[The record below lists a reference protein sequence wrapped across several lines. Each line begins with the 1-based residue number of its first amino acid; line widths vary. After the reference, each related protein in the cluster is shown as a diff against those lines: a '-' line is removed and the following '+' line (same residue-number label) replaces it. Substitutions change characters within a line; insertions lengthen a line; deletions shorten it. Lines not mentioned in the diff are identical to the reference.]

1 MTNVISQPKL
11 TAAHKPAA
19 GFRFAALPAVALL
32 AASSLYTAP
41 AMAFQC
47 SALAVWDPSATYNG
61 GNEVRW
67 QSAAYKANWWNVNVD
82 PAQNSAPYQEWS
94 KLGDCSSGGANIA
107 PSVSILSPENNA
119 QLAVGNVV
127 TFSATAG
134 DTDGTVTEVVFALDG
149 VALATLTSAPYTTDW
164 LTELGSYQLTVT
176 ATDDKGATTAASQSF
191 SVADATNQPPSVAL
205 QTSISQ
211 VNVGDQV
218 TLTASPSDSDGTIT
232 QVDFVVSGAVVD
244 SVTTPPWQTVWSA
257 ASAGDYVI
265 EAVATDNA
273 GARSQSSSVAVS
285 VIAFAGG
292 KCADAAAYIAG
303 TSYQSGQNVTNNGS
317 LYQCSVAGWCSSDS
331 AWAYEPGTGLY
342 WEDAWNSLGACA
354 TAPEITFV
362 SPSEGQTLLLG
373 ADVNIQASINDAD
386 GTVVS
391 AEASVNGASLGL
403 LSAAPYQWTWNAIG
417 SGETT
422 VTVAATDDEG
432 NTSQVNRTVS
442 ITDQPLVTEITS
454 PASGDVVA
462 VGKAVA
468 VTADVSALQSD
479 VSSTELFV
487 NGLLVATDNTAPY
500 QFSWTPAAIGSYQLS
515 VTGKD
520 TQGNSASSTSVTV
533 SAKSVVQPRHKL
545 IGYWHNFVNGAGC
558 PIPLNQMS
566 KDWDII
572 DIAFADNDRNSTGRV
587 HFNLYNGDIR
597 SSCAPIDPVQFKQ
610 DIKVLQAEGKI
621 FVLSLGGAEGTITL
635 NTDTDEAAFVESLTA
650 IIKEWG
656 FDGLDVDYE
665 SGSNLVHGSQIQT
678 RLPRAL
684 KAIETNIG
692 GDMYLTMAPEHP
704 YVQGGMVA
712 YSGIW
717 GAYIP
722 LINEVRDTLDLLHV
736 QLYNNGGLA
745 NPYTTGAAPE
755 GSVDMMVAASRM
767 LTEGFELADGSQFLP
782 LRDDQVAI
790 GLPSGPSSAN
800 SGQAPIAN
808 IEAALDCMISL
819 NRCGTVVPTKTSPNF
834 GGVMTWSINWDQHD
848 GFNFSVPVKAKLD
861 QLNAR

>member
-1 MTNVISQPKL
+1 MTNVMSLPKL
-11 TAAHKPAA
+11 PLAFKLRPTLRRSVIPV
-19 GFRFAALPAVALL
+19 AALLT
-32 AASSLYTAP
+32 ASSLYTAP
-41 AMAFQC
+41 VMAFQC
-47 SALAVWDPSATYNG
+47 STLSVWDSATAYNG
-61 GNEVRW
+61 GSEVQW

-82 PAQNSAPYQEWS
+82 PSQNSAPYQEWS
-94 KLGDCSSGGANIA
+94 KLGDCSGSVGNVA
-107 PSVSILSPENNA
+107 PTVSITSPEANA
-119 QLAVGNVV
+119 RLAAGNVV
-127 TFSATAG
+127 TLSVTAG
-134 DTDGTVTEVVFALDG
+134 DTDGTITQVVFALDG
-149 VALATLTSAPYTTDW
+149 VPLATLSSAPYSTDW
-164 LTELGSYQLTVT
+164 LTELGSYQLSVTV
-176 ATDDKGATTAASQSF
+176 TDDKGSTATASQSF
-191 SVADATNQPPSVAL
+191 SVVDTVNQPPSVTL
-205 QTSISQ
+205 QTSNSQ
-211 VNVGDQV
+211 INVGDQV

-244 SVTTPPWQTVWSA
+244 SVTAPPWQTVWSA
-257 ASAGDYVI
+257 TSAGDYVV
-265 EAVATDNA
+265 EAIATDNV
-273 GARSQSSSVAVS
+273 GARSQSSSVTVS
-285 VIAFAGG
+285 AIALAGG
-292 KCADAAAYIAG
+292 KCADAAVYVAG
-303 TSYQSGQNVTNNGS
+303 TSYQSGQNVTNNGG

-331 AWAYEPGTGLY
+331 AWAYEPGVGQY
-342 WEDAWNSLGACA
+342 WQDAWNSLGACA
-354 TAPEITFV
+354 TAPEITLV
-362 SPSEGQTLLLG
+362 SPSEGQTVLLG
-373 ADVNIQASINDAD
+373 SDVSIQASINDAD
-386 GTVVS
+386 GSVVS

-403 LSAAPYQWTWNAIG
+403 LSSAPYQWAWNAIG
-417 SGETT
+417 AGETS
-422 VTVAATDDEG
+422 VTVEATDNEG
-432 NTSQVNRTVS
+432 NTSQVSRTLS
-442 ITDQPLVTEITS
+442 ITDQPLVSEITS
-454 PASGDVVA
+454 PVSGDIVA
-462 VGKAVA
+462 VGKAVS
-468 VTADVSALQSD
+468 VTANVSALQSD
-479 VSSTELFV
+479 VTSAELFV

-520 TQGNSASSTSVTV
+520 TQGNSVSSTSVTV

-610 DIKVLQAEGKI
+610 DIKALQAEGKI

-635 NTDTDEAAFVESLTA
+635 NTDSDEAAFVESLTA

-684 KAIETNIG
+684 KAIEANIG